1 MASDWATAK
10 ANEVLSAFS
19 WASKV
24 GDDPLRVIAQAL
36 REARAE
42 GMEAAAEIV
51 ERGAEFLK
59 PDEGAMTGFLKG
71 VKEELAEQ
79 IRAAAHA
86 GEIDAKEKA

>member
-42 GMEAAAEIV
+42 GMMDAAGIARPYGREAMYAI
-51 ERGAEFLK
+51 LK
-59 PDEGAMTGFLKG
+59 
-71 VKEELAEQ
+71 
-79 IRAAAHA
+79 AAHA
-86 GEIDAKEKA
+86 GEEQANGNS